1 MALMKIIEGICSDCK
16 EHSSNEYSLNDTE
29 IDDECKDL
37 SDCCGATLCG
47 EGFGYDEDAGK
58 D

>member
-1 MALMKIIEGICSDCK
+1 MKIIEGICSNCK
-16 EHSSNEYSLNDTE
+16 EHSSNEYSLNNTE
-29 IDDECKDL
+29 IDDECEGL
-37 SDCCGATLCG
+37 SDCCGATLWG

>member
-1 MALMKIIEGICSDCK
+1 MKLIEGICSNCK

-29 IDDECKDL
+29 IDDECEGL
-37 SDCCGATLCG
+37 SDCCGAELWG
-47 EGFGYDEDAGK
+47 EGDGFFGDEDAGK